1 MRARWAIAVVV
12 AALLGFAAIALDVT
26 NDGAFTRL
34 DARVANWNAAH
45 MPTAAEWAARPFSWV
60 GGVIGMTLIVTLAAV
75 LLLRA
80 GRRWEAAILVVATL
94 VAQAATHGPKYAF
107 ARERP
112 HAGSAVPLPGSY
124 SFPSGHALTAVVVLG
139 LLAAMAPVRYR
150 VPAYLAAATVALAIG
165 ASRVVLNVHWVSD
178 VSAGFLLGLAVLAL
192 ALLARSRLRSEGPAQ
207 PHPGQQRRSA
217 PPTIGR

>member
-1 MRARWAIAVVV
+1 LKHVRVAVF
-12 AALLGFAAIALDVT
+12 ALAGFAAIALDVT
-26 NDGAFTRL
+26 HDGAFTRL

-60 GGVIGMTLIVTLAAV
+60 GGVIGTTLIVALAAI

-80 GRRWEAAILVVATL
+80 ARRWEAAILVAATL

-112 HAGSAVPLPGSY
+112 QAGSAVPLPDSY

-139 LLAAMAPVRYR
+139 LLAAAAPLRYR
-150 VPAYLAAATVALAIG
+150 LAASVAAATLALAIG
-165 ASRVVLNVHWVSD
+165 ASRIVLNVHWVSD

-192 ALLARSRLRSEGPAQ
+192 ALLARSRWRSERPGQSQ
-207 PHPGQQRRSA
+207 PRQQRRSA
-217 PPTIGR
+217 PPKNGR